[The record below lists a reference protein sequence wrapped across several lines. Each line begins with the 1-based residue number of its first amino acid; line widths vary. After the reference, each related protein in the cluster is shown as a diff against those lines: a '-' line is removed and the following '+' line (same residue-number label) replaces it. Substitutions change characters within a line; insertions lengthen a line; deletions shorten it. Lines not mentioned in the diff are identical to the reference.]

1 MFSFSKFVRRSTLVV
16 CAVAAG
22 VTVHAQAFAENSLE
36 RAQKNGFIRVGFAN
50 EAPYGFATSSG
61 KLTGEAPEVARAVFA
76 KLGIKQIDGVLTE
89 FGALIPG
96 LKAKRFDVIAAG
108 MYINPKRCK
117 QILFSEPSYGI
128 GQAFLI
134 KEGNPKKLKDY
145 ASIAGD
151 GNLKLAVLS
160 GAVEGGYAK
169 SSGVKR
175 TQLVSLP
182 DQASMVKAVQA
193 GRVDAAALSAL
204 SIAGMAQKVDGL
216 ISTAPFGT
224 VAGRSVKGHGG
235 FGFRKEDTALR
246 DAFNA
251 ELKKFLG
258 SKEHLDLVTPLGFGE
273 GYMPNKTM
281 TELCAE

>member
-22 VTVHAQAFAENSLE
+22 VAVHTQAFAENSLE

-169 SSGVKR
+169 TSGVKR

-216 ISTAPFGT
+216 TSTQPFGT

-251 ELKKFLG
+251 ELTKFLG
-258 SKEHLDLVTPLGFGE
+258 TKEHLDLVTPLGFGE
-273 GYMPNKTM
+273 GYMPNKTKA
-281 TELCAE
+281 ELCAE